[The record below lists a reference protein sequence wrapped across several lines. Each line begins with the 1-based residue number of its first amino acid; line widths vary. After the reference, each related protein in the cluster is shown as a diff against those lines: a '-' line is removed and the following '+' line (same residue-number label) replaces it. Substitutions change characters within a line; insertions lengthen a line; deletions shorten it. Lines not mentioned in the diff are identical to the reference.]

1 MFRLIPK
8 RRSLALHRPG
18 ASGRSLLPMALGL
31 ATAVC
36 AGGAANIVLA
46 QPAPAAAPASVAGKA
61 LRDETGKTLGV
72 IEKVITSADGRIRQ
86 VQVRTRK
93 GPVSALRTLPF
104 TTLRFEADGYVT
116 VLSQAEYEAIPPSPE
131 P

>member
-1 MFRLIPK
+1 MFRLTRK
-8 RRSLALHRPG
+8 RRSLVLRRIG
-18 ASGRSLLPMALGL
+18 APGRSLLPLALGL
-31 ATAVC
+31 ATAVA
-36 AGGAANIVLA
+36 AGGVASAVLA
-46 QPAPAAAPASVAGKA
+46 QPAAASAPASVAGKP

-104 TTLRFEADGYVT
+104 GTLRFESDGYVT
-116 VLSQAEYEAIPPSPE
+116 VLSQAEYEAIPASPDN
-131 P
+131 